1 MTLHRHWTRLLAET
15 DCSVSVIPSYKQ
27 SSVFLKVKQHAEE
40 GQRYPRDCGQASLH
54 FGKHSQASLPQSPQ
68 SSLPKEFRGTET
80 RHLSPAGFPR

>member
-1 MTLHRHWTRLLAET
+1 MTLHRHWTGLLAET

-27 SSVFLKVKQHAEE
+27 TSVFLNEKQRAEE

-54 FGKHSQASLPQSPQ
+54 FGKHSQASLPQSPG
-68 SSLPKEFRGTET
+68 RGTET